1 MKKGLIIV
9 AVALAALSAAT
20 AAWAVTHR
28 TGGVSNKWVAYVP
41 TAVDGGPPPVV
52 TGGYLNVCKIEA
64 VYTQLD
70 SYAAVTFA
78 VAAGQVYQLAPS
90 AGGAVAVTAQA
101 DKNCR

>member
-1 MKKGLIIV
+1 MKKILIAAAAV
-9 AVALAALSAAT
+9 LVALSVAT
-20 AAWAVTHR
+20 AAWAVTHLSA
-28 TGGVSNKWVAYVP
+28 VSNKWVAYVP

-90 AGGAVAVTAQA
+90 AGGEVAVTAQA